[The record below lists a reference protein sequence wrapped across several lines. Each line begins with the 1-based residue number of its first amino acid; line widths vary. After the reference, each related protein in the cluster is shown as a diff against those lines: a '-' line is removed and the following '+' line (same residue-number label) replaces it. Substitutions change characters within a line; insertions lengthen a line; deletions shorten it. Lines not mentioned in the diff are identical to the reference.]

1 VQTLSCGRKKKPRAS
16 SRCSMATIAL
26 RNRRSR
32 SCRLRLK
39 PWLKRENLP
48 QPKRGNLSQPKR
60 GNLSQPKRQNLP
72 QPKRGNLPQPKR
84 ENLSQLKRENLP
96 QLKRENLPQP
106 KRGNLPQPKRGNLS
120 QQLGES
126 HAPPERRERKSARRR
141 DDPCMI
147 FAVSGDPILCITGQI
162 QAIRRVDEG
171 SIDFDGRGLSVRILH
186 PALPIRVEVQ

>member
-1 VQTLSCGRKKKPRAS
+1 
-16 SRCSMATIAL
+16 
-26 RNRRSR
+26 
-32 SCRLRLK
+32 LK